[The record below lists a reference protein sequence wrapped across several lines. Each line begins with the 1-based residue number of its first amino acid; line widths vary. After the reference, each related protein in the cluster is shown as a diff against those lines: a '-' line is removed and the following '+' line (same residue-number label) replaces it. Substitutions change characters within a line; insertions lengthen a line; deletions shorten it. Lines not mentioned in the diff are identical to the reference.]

1 MDKAGFMKVSIIT
14 SCFNRATTIR
24 GAIESVLAQDYNDIE
39 FIVVDGSS
47 TDGSLD
53 IIREYAD
60 RISIIISEPDHG
72 MYEAI
77 NKGIRVATGEIIG
90 LLHSDDF
97 FYDNG
102 VIGRIVERMKRTHA
116 DFLYGDGLFVNPDDT
131 NKVVRNWIGGG
142 YRLWKVRH
150 GWLPLHPTCYIRR
163 DVMTRLGLYN
173 ESYKIAADSD
183 LLVRYLLTGGLTV
196 TYLNEYV
203 VRMRMGGLST
213 DSAKR
218 KKMWE
223 EYIRVYVSHGLWP
236 TLTKLEKMA
245 WKVPQFVLALLKK

>member
-1 MDKAGFMKVSIIT
+1 MKVSIIT
-14 SCFNRATTIR
+14 SCFNRAATIR
-24 GAIESVLAQDYNDIE
+24 DAIESVLAQDYNAIE
-39 FIVVDGSS
+39 FIVVDGAS
-47 TDGSLD
+47 TDGSLE
-53 IIREYAD
+53 IIREYED
-60 RISIIISEPDHG
+60 RISTIISEPDHG

-77 NKGIRVATGEIIG
+77 NKGIRVATGDVIG

-102 VIGRIVERMKRTHA
+102 VVSRIVERMKITRA
-116 DFLYGDGLFVNPDDT
+116 DFLYGDGLFVDPDNTD
-131 NKVVRNWIGGG
+131 KVVRNWIGGS

-163 DVMTRLGLYN
+163 EVVNRLGLYN

-183 LLVRYLLTGGLTV
+183 LLLRYLITGGLTT
-196 TYLNEYV
+196 TYLGEYIV
-203 VRMRMGGLST
+203 KMRMGGLST

-218 KKMWE
+218 KKMWDE
-223 EYIRVYVSHGLWP
+223 DIRVYASHGMAP

-245 WKVPQFVLALLKK
+245 WKVPQFVLALLKR

>member
-1 MDKAGFMKVSIIT
+1 MKVSIIT
-14 SCFNRATTIR
+14 SCFNRVATIR
-24 GAIESVLAQDYNDIE
+24 SAIESVLAQDYNDIE

-60 RISIIISEPDHG
+60 RISMIISEPDHG

-102 VIGRIVERMKRTHA
+102 VVGRIVERMKRTHA

-163 DVMTRLGLYN
+163 DVMMRQGLYN

-196 TYLNEYV
+196 TYLNEYI

-223 EYIRVYVSHGLWP
+223 EDIRVYVSHGLWP

>member
-1 MDKAGFMKVSIIT
+1 MRVSIIT
-14 SCFNRATTIR
+14 SCYNRAATIR
-24 GAIESVLAQDYNDIE
+24 SAIESVLAQDYNDIE

-116 DFLYGDGLFVNPDDT
+116 DFLYGDGLFVNPDNT

-223 EYIRVYVSHGLWP
+223 EDIRVYVSHGLWP

>member
-1 MDKAGFMKVSIIT
+1 MKVSIIT
-14 SCFNRATTIR
+14 SCYNRAATIR
-24 GAIESVLAQDYNDIE
+24 SAIESVLAQDYKEIE

-223 EYIRVYVSHGLWP
+223 EDIRVYVSHGLWP

>member
-1 MDKAGFMKVSIIT
+1 MKVSIIT
-14 SCFNRATTIR
+14 SCYNREKTIR
-24 GAIESVLAQDYNDIE
+24 GAVESVLAQDYPDIE
-39 FIVVDGSS
+39 YIIVDGASKDHS
-47 TDGSLD
+47 VEA
-53 IIREYAD
+53 IREAIAGHED
-60 RISIIISEPDHG
+60 KVKFISEPDHG

-102 VIGRIVERMKRTHA
+102 VVGRIVERMKRTHA

-163 DVMTRLGLYN
+163 DVMMRQGLYN

-196 TYLNEYV
+196 TYLNEYI

-223 EYIRVYVSHGLWP
+223 EDIRVYVSHGLWP